1 MTTGY
6 PVTHTR
12 VYPNG
17 VSGLLHIE
25 SEPLGIEY
33 AAALYESHQA
43 DYDYS
48 EAFRVLH
55 QDHARMG
62 SKEDYAVWS
71 TAGYADSA
79 MRVAESLEL
88 ETYERW
94 EAQERL

>member
-6 PVTHTR
+6 PVTYTR

-48 EAFRVLH
+48 EAFRVY
-55 QDHARMG
+55 HATPYPWNLG
-62 SKEDYAVWS
+62 YDYAVWS